1 MKLLDIDFE
10 THSKADLKKVGLD
23 VYSRDPSTK
32 VLMMAYRYDAGDGLE
47 PGPPKL
53 WYPHQGP
60 MPAKLRAALTDPS
73 IRKVAHNA
81 QFEIAILRNVLGI
94 DATPQQW
101 YCTMVCALHLGLPGK
116 LEYLVR
122 DALKLD
128 RKYWKDA
135 EGDKLMRMFSFPS
148 SKATHSTHP
157 GEFLRYGE
165 YCRQDVVAEAKV
177 FKILRRYITDL
188 GPLFDAWC
196 LDQRINAR
204 GLPVDM
210 EFIESAQALAA
221 QSKQEYKD
229 DLIARTGLQNPNSTK
244 QMLGWLQERGYPF
257 ESLAKNR
264 VKIALKDFAKEIHK
278 EAAEVLRIRLES
290 NKTSLAKFEALKR
303 ASWRGR
309 LRGTYQFRGAAATGR
324 YAGRILGQNMPR
336 PDGNVEDYL
345 AEARDMIAKRQLDDI
360 KFFFGKPL
368 EVLSSSIRSAI
379 AAPKGKKLVVAD
391 LSSIE
396 LCTIAWW
403 THCGF
408 WLDVVESGKDAYKA
422 FAEQWLGVPY
432 DKVTKPQRSL
442 SKPPA
447 LGCFAGDTEIL
458 TKRGWVQIIDVRA
471 DDQVF
476 DGVEFVAHGGVIN
489 QGVKHTIDLYGVAV
503 TPEHEI
509 LCGGTWHRSDEV
521 AASTS
526 LAARARLSGFGHRL
540 REPHRVGARFTYD
553 ILNCGPRNRFVVRT
567 RVGPMIAH
575 NCGYRMGAGREVGVF
590 PDTEKTGLWG
600 YAANMGVAMSKAECK
615 AAVKIYRDLSPEIVQ
630 AWHDVENAAMEC
642 VLTGE
647 PRRAGMLSFD
657 LKSPFL
663 RMRLPSGR
671 YVHYCR
677 PRIEEVEIEYEVEDE
692 ETGEIEVVKSMKLGM
707 TYERLSQ
714 GSGKWVRRS
723 QHGGR
728 FAEQCLSADSLILTP
743 CGPKRIVDVQP
754 DDMLWDGV
762 EWVSHSGLV
771 FKGEKETID
780 FGGVRLTADHLIDV
794 DGQWR
799 QAGDVQ
805 FREAASSFSRSYGA
819 DIWSPNRRR
828 VLRQRGSEVTLESAL
843 CVRDDEKS
851 RVIRS
856 DSGLVLRVQDGR
868 SDKRSDQYAPNDA
881 TPCVHNVAFDEGALL
896 QPQTPV
902 LRSVRRAGDYCLRA
916 LGGLV
921 RGFLV
926 RYGRQLFRRSRDR
939 PEEQRSRVQQV
950 ELQVGDTAAEHAQ
963 HQVQHRDRYAERPD
977 VGVRSGRSIGH
988 SLQHDSVSSA
998 ERLPDCEAVRRTET
1012 VEQVFDLKN
1021 AGPRHRFTV
1030 VAPDGQMF
1038 LAHNCTQAIALDV
1051 LQAGIEA
1058 AEAAGLCPIGH
1069 YHDEILCLVDEDR
1082 VGALEELKECM
1093 TRLKPWMHGLT
1104 LRAAG
1109 YEAPFYKKE

>member
-1 MKLLDIDFE
+1 MKLLDIDYE
-10 THSKADLKKVGLD
+10 TASKADIKKVGLD

-60 MPAKLRAALTDPS
+60 MPAKLRAAMTDPT

-81 QFEIAILRNVLGI
+81 AFELAISRNVLGL
-94 DATPQQW
+94 DVTPQQW
-101 YCTMVCALHLGLPGK
+101 YCTMVMALSLGLPGK

-122 DALKLD
+122 DALKLE
-128 RKYWKDA
+128 RKYWKDS
-135 EGDKLMRMFSFPS
+135 EGDRLMRIFSFPS
-148 SKATHSTHP
+148 SKATHETHP
-157 GEFLRYGE
+157 AEFAAYGE

-177 FKILRRYITDL
+177 FSVLRRYVSNM
-188 GPLFDAWC
+188 GQLFDGWC

-204 GLPVDM
+204 GLPVDID
-210 EFIESAQALAA
+210 FIESAQALAA
-221 QSKQEYKD
+221 RSKQEYKD

-244 QMLGWLQERGYPF
+244 QMLGWLQQRGYPF
-257 ESLAKNR
+257 ASLAKNR
-264 VKIALKDFAKEIHK
+264 VKIALKDFAHEIHE

-290 NKTSLAKFEALKR
+290 NKTSLAKYDALKR

-309 LRGTYQFRGAAATGR
+309 LRGTFQYYGAAATGR

-336 PDGNVEDYL
+336 PDSNVEDFL
-345 AEARDMIAKRQLDDI
+345 AEARDMIARRQLDDI

-396 LCTIAWW
+396 LCVIAWW
-403 THCGF
+403 TRCGF

-422 FAEQWLGVPY
+422 FAEHWLGVPY
-432 DKVTKPQRSL
+432 DEVTKPQRSL

-447 LGCFAGDTEIL
+447 LGCFAGETEIL

-476 DGVEFVAHGGVIN
+476 DGVEFVSHDGVAD
-489 QGVKHTIDLYGVAV
+489 QGVKPVIYMHGVWV
-503 TPEHEI
+503 TPDHLI
-509 LCGGTWHRSDEV
+509 LCGDDSWQESESVAREATNTRRATELAIGMCSRLSDMSWAEKRPGTTDASATTAGRNMSCTEAISREGRLHAALPAP
-521 AASTS
+521 AASPMTLGGRSTGGSASSGSTS
-526 LAARARLSGFGHRL
+526 SVCPTAFTQCGQGVSGALGRSTSTPAEALSAGSSTPRTSSDMQLPSMAGTTPASTQTGKTTTDITSRGTSDSSPTKSTNETSERTSSSSTPESGLSSKTSILGSAPRTGTAL
-540 REPHRVGARFTYD
+540 RCEENSQPVHLHEKSSSNKIVAEVPTFD
-553 ILNCGPRNRFVVRT
+553 IVNAGPRSRFVIRT
-567 RVGPMIAH
+567 DAGPMLAH

-677 PRIEEVEIEYEVEDE
+677 PRVEEVEIEYEVEDE
-692 ETGEIEVVKSMKLGM
+692 ETGEIEVVISRKIGL

-728 FAEQCLSADSLILTP
+728 FAEQA
-743 CGPKRIVDVQP
+743 
-754 DDMLWDGV
+754 
-762 EWVSHSGLV
+762 
-771 FKGEKETID
+771 
-780 FGGVRLTADHLIDV
+780 
-794 DGQWR
+794 
-799 QAGDVQ
+799 
-805 FREAASSFSRSYGA
+805 
-819 DIWSPNRRR
+819 
-828 VLRQRGSEVTLESAL
+828 
-843 CVRDDEKS
+843 
-851 RVIRS
+851 
-856 DSGLVLRVQDGR
+856 
-868 SDKRSDQYAPNDA
+868 
-881 TPCVHNVAFDEGALL
+881 
-896 QPQTPV
+896 
-902 LRSVRRAGDYCLRA
+902 
-916 LGGLV
+916 
-921 RGFLV
+921 
-926 RYGRQLFRRSRDR
+926 
-939 PEEQRSRVQQV
+939 
-950 ELQVGDTAAEHAQ
+950 
-963 HQVQHRDRYAERPD
+963 
-977 VGVRSGRSIGH
+977 
-988 SLQHDSVSSA
+988 
-998 ERLPDCEAVRRTET
+998 
-1012 VEQVFDLKN
+1012 
-1021 AGPRHRFTV
+1021 
-1030 VAPDGQMF
+1030 
-1038 LAHNCTQAIALDV
+1038 TQAIALDV
-1051 LQAGIEA
+1051 LQAGIVNCEKA
-1058 AEAAGLCPIGH
+1058 ALPVVFH
-1069 YHDEILCLVDEDR
+1069 YHDELGVLVDEDDDT
-1082 VGALEELKECM
+1082 ALDRLIDCM
-1093 TRLKPWMHGLT
+1093 TRSAAWAAGLT
-1104 LRAAG
+1104 LRAEG
-1109 YEAPFYKKE
+1109 YESGFYKKG